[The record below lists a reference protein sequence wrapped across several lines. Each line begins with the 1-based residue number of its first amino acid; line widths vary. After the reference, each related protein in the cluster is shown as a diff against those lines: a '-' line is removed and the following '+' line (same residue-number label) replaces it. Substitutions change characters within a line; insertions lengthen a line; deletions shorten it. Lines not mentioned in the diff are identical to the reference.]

1 MKASR
6 PPALATWLLEHLLP
20 QGKNEA
26 LAGDLLEKFGQ
37 QGSATWYWRQVLAAV
52 MVGLLQQVR
61 VRWIAICWAVVY
73 SSAVPWRHIWITPQ
87 FQFLFTFPI
96 GLLWPYSLISQVVLF
111 TLLETVLLVI
121 ALGLYLATVR
131 HFNAR
136 RFLLALLV
144 ALPVLA
150 LGVFGSML
158 LSFALP
164 QAVYVNLGFII
175 VRLPLFL
182 GLLVSIWIVA
192 PSVARADSKSLPAYE
207 TAKGLPT
214 RIFKSAI

>member
-1 MKASR
+1 MSSLR

-52 MVGLLQQVR
+52 MVGLLHEVR

-73 SSAVPWRHIWITPQ
+73 SSAIPWLLPIWAAPQ
-87 FQFLFTFPI
+87 LRGFLFYFSA
-96 GLLWPYSLISQVVLF
+96 GLPWAYSLIGTVVMF
-111 TLLETVLLVI
+111 TLFNTVLLLI
-121 ALGLYLATVR
+121 ALGLYLATMR

-136 RFLLALLV
+136 RFLQALLV

-150 LGVFGSML
+150 LGMTGML
-158 LSFALP
+158 FSLALP
-164 QAVYVNLGFII
+164 LPVFVNSVI
-175 VRLPLFL
+175 VRVPLFF
-182 GLLVSIWIVA
+182 GLLISLWIAA
-192 PSVARADSKSLPAYE
+192 PSGARADSKSLPAQN
-207 TAKGLPT
+207 AP
-214 RIFKSAI
+214 RA

>member
-1 MKASR
+1 MKPSR

-52 MVGLLQQVR
+52 MVGLLQEVR

-73 SSAVPWRHIWITPQ
+73 SSAIPWLLHIWVAPQ
-87 FQFLFTFPI
+87 LRGFLFYFSM
-96 GLLWPYSLISQVVLF
+96 GLPWAFSLIGTVVTF
-111 TLLETVLLVI
+111 TLFNTVLLVI

-136 RFLLALLV
+136 RFLQALLV

-150 LGVFGSML
+150 LGITGMFF
-158 LSFALP
+158 SFALP
-164 QAVYVNLGFII
+164 LPAFVNSLI

-182 GLLVSIWIVA
+182 GLLVSIWIVT
-192 PSVARADSKSLPAYE
+192 PSVTRADSKSLPAQN
-207 TAKGLPT
+207 A
-214 RIFKSAI
+214 RSA

>member
-1 MKASR
+1 MKSSR

-20 QGKNEA
+20 HDKNEA
-26 LAGDLLEKFGQ
+26 LAGDLLERFGQ
-37 QGSATWYWRQVLAAV
+37 ERSAIWYWRQVLAAV
-52 MVGLLQQVR
+52 MVDLLHEVR

-73 SSAVPWRHIWITPQ
+73 SSAVPWRHIWVTPQ

-96 GLLWPYSLISQVVLF
+96 GLLWPYSRIAQVVLF
-111 TLLETVLLVI
+111 TLFETVLLVI

-136 RFLLALLV
+136 RFLQALLV

-150 LGVFGSML
+150 LGITGMFF
-158 LSFALP
+158 SFALHP
-164 QAVYVNLGFII
+164 PGFVILLI

-182 GLLVSIWIVA
+182 GLLISLLIVA
-192 PSVARADSKSLPAYE
+192 PSGARADSKSLPA
-207 TAKGLPT
+207 
-214 RIFKSAI
+214 